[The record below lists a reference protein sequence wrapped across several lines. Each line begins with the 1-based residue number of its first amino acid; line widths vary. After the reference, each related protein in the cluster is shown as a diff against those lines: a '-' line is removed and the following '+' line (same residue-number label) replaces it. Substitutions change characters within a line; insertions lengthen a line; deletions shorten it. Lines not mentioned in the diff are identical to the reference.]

1 MFPSSGDLNVIM
13 NNILE
18 FGELSLTQKEEAAE
32 LFMDGF
38 GQFMT
43 FSKDEDLKKKL
54 FIQIFDPKLFFCYLE
69 DNKVL
74 GLMGLGTNKVRPIN
88 FKKEICQE
96 LFGKCK
102 GAIISK
108 QMNASFQKAVVKGD
122 KELYLDTLVTHPS
135 YRSKGIGS
143 ILVNK
148 ACSLKEYD
156 SIIVEVFSKNTKAIS
171 FYEKNGFVITKKHK
185 LSIMRLLGSG
195 YPITMTKYIKD

>member
-1 MFPSSGDLNVIM
+1 M

-18 FGELSLTQKEEAAE
+18 FGELSLTQKEEAVE

-43 FSKDEDLKKKL
+43 FSKDEELKKEL
-54 FIQIFDPKLFFCYLE
+54 FIQIFDPKLFLCYLE

-88 FKKEICQE
+88 FKKEVCQE

-108 QMNASFQKAVVKGD
+108 QMNATFQKIVIKGD

-148 ACSLKEYD
+148 ACSLKEYN

-171 FYEKNGFVITKKHK
+171 FYEKNGFVITKEHK
-185 LSIMRLLGSG
+185 FSMMRLLGSG
-195 YPITMTKYIKD
+195 YPITMTKHIKD

>member
-1 MFPSSGDLNVIM
+1 M

-18 FGELSLTQKEEAAE
+18 FGELSLTQKEEAVE

-43 FSKDEDLKKKL
+43 FSKDEELKKIL
-54 FIQIFDPKLFFCYLE
+54 FIQIFDSKLFLCYLE

-88 FKKEICQE
+88 FKKEVCQE

-108 QMNASFQKAVVKGD
+108 QMNATFQKIVVKGD

-148 ACSLKEYD
+148 ACSLKEYN

-171 FYEKNGFVITKKHK
+171 FYEKNGFVITKEHK
-185 LSIMRLLGSG
+185 FSMMRLLGSG
-195 YPITMTKYIKD
+195 YPITMTKHIKD

>member
-1 MFPSSGDLNVIM
+1 M

-43 FSKDEDLKKKL
+43 FSKDEDLKKEL
-54 FIQIFDPKLFFCYLE
+54 FIRIFDPKLFFCYLE

-108 QMNASFQKAVVKGD
+108 QMNASFQKAAVKGD

>member
-1 MFPSSGDLNVIM
+1 M

-18 FGELSLTQKEEAAE
+18 FGELSLTQKEEAVE

-43 FSKDEDLKKKL
+43 FSKDEELKKEL
-54 FIQIFDPKLFFCYLE
+54 FIQIFDPKLFLCYLE

-74 GLMGLGTNKVRPIN
+74 GLMGLGTNKVRPIS
-88 FKKEICQE
+88 FKKEVCQE

-108 QMNASFQKAVVKGD
+108 QMNATFQKIVVKGD

-148 ACSLKEYD
+148 ACSLKEYNL
-156 SIIVEVFSKNTKAIS
+156 IIVEVFSKNTKAIS
-171 FYEKNGFVITKKHK
+171 FYEKNGFVITKEHK
-185 LSIMRLLGSG
+185 FSMMRLLGSG
-195 YPITMTKYIKD
+195 YPITMTKHIKD

>member
-1 MFPSSGDLNVIM
+1 M

-18 FGELSLTQKEEAAE
+18 FGELSLTQKEEAVE

-43 FSKDEDLKKKL
+43 FSKDEELKKEL
-54 FIQIFDPKLFFCYLE
+54 FIQIFDPKLFLCYLE

-74 GLMGLGTNKVRPIN
+74 GLMGLGTNKVRPIS
-88 FKKEICQE
+88 FKKEVCQE

-108 QMNASFQKAVVKGD
+108 QMNATFQKIVVKGD

-148 ACSLKEYD
+148 ACSLKEYN

-171 FYEKNGFVITKKHK
+171 FYEKNGFVITKEHK
-185 LSIMRLLGSG
+185 FSMMRLLGSG
-195 YPITMTKYIKD
+195 YPITMTKHIKD

>member
-43 FSKDEDLKKKL
+43 FSKDEDLKKEL
-54 FIQIFDPKLFFCYLE
+54 FIRIFDPKLFFCYLE

-108 QMNASFQKAVVKGD
+108 QMNASFQKAAVKGD

>member
-1 MFPSSGDLNVIM
+1 M

-18 FGELSLTQKEEAAE
+18 FGELSLTQKEEAVE

-43 FSKDEDLKKKL
+43 FSKDKELKKEL
-54 FIQIFDPKLFFCYLE
+54 FIQIFDPKLFLCYLE

-88 FKKEICQE
+88 FKKEVCQE

-108 QMNASFQKAVVKGD
+108 QMNATFQKIVVKGD

-148 ACSLKEYD
+148 ACSLKEYN

-171 FYEKNGFVITKKHK
+171 FYEKNGFVITKEHK
-185 LSIMRLLGSG
+185 FSMMRLLGSG
-195 YPITMTKYIKD
+195 YPITMTKHIKD

>member
-1 MFPSSGDLNVIM
+1 M

-18 FGELSLTQKEEAAE
+18 FGELSLTQKEESVE

-43 FSKDEDLKKKL
+43 FSKDEELKKKL
-54 FIQIFDPKLFFCYLE
+54 FIQIFDPKLFLCYLE

-88 FKKEICQE
+88 FKKEVCQE

-108 QMNASFQKAVVKGD
+108 QMNATFQKIVIKGD

-148 ACSLKEYD
+148 ACSLKEYN

-171 FYEKNGFVITKKHK
+171 FYEKNGFVITKEHK
-185 LSIMRLLGSG
+185 FSMMRLLGSG
-195 YPITMTKYIKD
+195 YPITMTKHIKD

>member
-1 MFPSSGDLNVIM
+1 M

-18 FGELSLTQKEEAAE
+18 FGELSLTQKEEAVE

-43 FSKDEDLKKKL
+43 FSKDEELKKEL
-54 FIQIFDPKLFFCYLE
+54 FIQIFDPKLFLCYLE

-74 GLMGLGTNKVRPIN
+74 GFMGLGTNKVRPIN

-108 QMNASFQKAVVKGD
+108 QMNATFQKIVVKGD
-122 KELYLDTLVTHPS
+122 EELYLDTLVTHPS

-148 ACSLKEYD
+148 ACSLKEYN

-171 FYEKNGFVITKKHK
+171 FYEKNGFVITKEHK
-185 LSIMRLLGSG
+185 FSMMRLLGSG
-195 YPITMTKYIKD
+195 YPITMTKHIKD

>member
-1 MFPSSGDLNVIM
+1 M

-18 FGELSLTQKEEAAE
+18 FGELLLTQKEEAVE

-43 FSKDEDLKKKL
+43 FSKDEELKKEL
-54 FIQIFDPKLFFCYLE
+54 FIQIFDAKLFLCYLE

-108 QMNASFQKAVVKGD
+108 QMNATFQKIVVKGD

-148 ACSLKEYD
+148 ACSLEGYD
-156 SIIVEVFSKNTKAIS
+156 SIVVEVFSKNTKAIS
-171 FYEKNGFVITKKHK
+171 FYEKNGFAITKEHK
-185 LSIMRLLGSG
+185 FSMMRLLGSG
-195 YPITMTKYIKD
+195 YPITMTKHIKD